1 MVAALVP
8 APVASTWANMFQPGN
23 FEKHTTYCITSHQ
36 KLIRCSLHNTQCLGN
51 LLFTYAQLPTFLNRL
66 AVHQVSEARTSPIPQ
81 DRNAIKS
88 KNLFLVTSCSFF
100 LRELLKCFSFCNV
113 LYDRVILF
121 IPGNKL
127 LCVRINATFFY
138 DNNTVVCIQPQ
149 DERYKYVTIGI
160 IIIETAYL
168 TVYFSLLRYTRT

>member
-88 KNLFLVTSCSFF
+88 INLFLVTSCSFF
-100 LRELLKCFSFCNV
+100 LRELWKCFPFNV
-113 LYDRVILF
+113 FTTVSYYLYQEISC
-121 IPGNKL
+121 
-127 LCVRINATFFY
+127 CVFASM
-138 DNNTVVCIQPQ
+138 PLSSM
-149 DERYKYVTIGI
+149 I
-160 IIIETAYL
+160 IIQL
-168 TVYFSLLRYTRT
+168 FVFSRRTRGIST